1 MIPIAERSGPV
12 LPTFRQTAELHLE
25 AYRGRW
31 RNARAVS
38 IFTNRLERYVF
49 PTFGAKRVD
58 RITQADVLSV
68 LTPIWSTKHET
79 GRRVRQQVR
88 AVFSYAMAHGH
99 IQINPAG
106 ELIDAALPTMPAVKQ
121 HFRALPYQD
130 VPAALAAVEDS
141 RRIAGVTLMFPIPGS
156 DGRPVR

>member
-1 MIPIAERSGPV
+1 MK
-12 LPTFRQTAELHLE
+12 L
-25 AYRGRW
+25 
-31 RNARAVS
+31 
-38 IFTNRLERYVF
+38 
-49 PTFGAKRVD
+49 VD

-68 LTPIWSTKHET
+68 LTPIWGTKHET

-130 VPAALAAVEDS
+130 SPGGAGS
-141 RRIAGVTLMFPIPGS
+141 RGRFRRIAGVALVFSIPGA
-156 DGRPVR
+156 DGCPVR